1 MAAFCRHIG
10 QVYHILPTISS
21 VVDDL
26 VLELLFGLL
35 DGVVG
40 LGELVIGLI
49 EAYLQLLQFLT
60 VVTDVTYRLDMNRTF
75 GQKRAENEI
84 QG

>member
-1 MAAFCRHIG
+1 M
-10 QVYHILPTISS
+10 
-21 VVDDL
+21 DDL
-26 VLELLFGLL
+26 VLELLLGLL

-49 EAYLQLLQFLT
+49 EAYLQLLQFIT

-75 GQKRAENEI
+75 RQKRAENEI

>member
-1 MAAFCRHIG
+1 M
-10 QVYHILPTISS
+10 SS

-26 VLELLFGLL
+26 VLELLLGLL

>member
-1 MAAFCRHIG
+1 M
-10 QVYHILPTISS
+10 
-21 VVDDL
+21 DDL
-26 VLELLFGLL
+26 VLELLLGLL

-60 VVTDVTYRLDMNRTF
+60 VVTDVT
-75 GQKRAENEI
+75 
-84 QG
+84 

>member
-1 MAAFCRHIG
+1 M
-10 QVYHILPTISS
+10 
-21 VVDDL
+21 DDL
-26 VLELLFGLL
+26 VPELLLGLL

-49 EAYLQLLQFLT
+49 EADLQLLQFLT
-60 VVTDVTYRLDMNRTF
+60 VVTDVTYRPDMNRTF

>member
-1 MAAFCRHIG
+1 M
-10 QVYHILPTISS
+10 SS

-26 VLELLFGLL
+26 VLELLLGLL

-49 EAYLQLLQFLT
+49 EAYLQLLQFIT

-75 GQKRAENEI
+75 RQKRAENEI

>member
-1 MAAFCRHIG
+1 M
-10 QVYHILPTISS
+10 
-21 VVDDL
+21 DDL
-26 VLELLFGLL
+26 VPELLLGLL

-49 EAYLQLLQFLT
+49 EAYLQPLQFLT
-60 VVTDVTYRLDMNRTF
+60 VVTDVTYRPDMNRTF

-84 QG
+84 WGKGDRPKSQTLK